1 MVYPGQP
8 VHPVVVYPGQPVHP
22 VVVYPGEPLGHQNI
36 LVSVATTVVSPMG
49 DGTTVY
55 AMLLSG
61 AYERRSREG
70 ACNYRIRPSAVEI
83 QIIS

>member
-1 MVYPGQP
+1 MLKGKGQ
-8 VHPVVVYPGQPVHP
+8 V
-22 VVVYPGEPLGHQNI
+22 
-36 LVSVATTVVSPMG
+36 VSVFKELERNFI
-49 DGTTVY
+49 
-55 AMLLSG
+55 LLYTG